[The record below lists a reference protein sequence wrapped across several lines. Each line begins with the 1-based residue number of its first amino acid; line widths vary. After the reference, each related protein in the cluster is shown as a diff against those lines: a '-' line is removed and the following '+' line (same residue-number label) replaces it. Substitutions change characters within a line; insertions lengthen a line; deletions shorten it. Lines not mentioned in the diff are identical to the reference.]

1 MGRDEH
7 LLLRSREDTGV
18 DAMTAR
24 LLNGHAPSERREL
37 LKRYLVAGV
46 RDNVLT
52 FADITRAPDK
62 LMRTI
67 TADIKATMV
76 EIGRSG
82 AGGILKAA
90 GGALAEI
97 AQDVVA
103 GRRK

>member
-1 MGRDEH
+1 
-7 LLLRSREDTGV
+7 
-18 DAMTAR
+18 MTSVKK
-24 LLNGHAPSERREL
+24 LLNGHAPSERREY
-37 LKRYLVAGV
+37 LKSYFMACV
-46 RDNVLT
+46 RDNVLS
-52 FADITRAPDK
+52 FADLMSAPDK

-67 TADIKATMV
+67 TADVRAVAV
-76 EIGRSG
+76 ELGRSG

>member
-1 MGRDEH
+1 MSTRF
-7 LLLRSREDTGV
+7 
-18 DAMTAR
+18 
-24 LLNGHAPSERREL
+24 LNGHGPSERREL
-37 LKRYLVAGV
+37 LKRYLLACVH
-46 RDNVLT
+46 DNVLS

-67 TADIKATMV
+67 SADIKATMI
-76 EIGRSG
+76 EIGRTG